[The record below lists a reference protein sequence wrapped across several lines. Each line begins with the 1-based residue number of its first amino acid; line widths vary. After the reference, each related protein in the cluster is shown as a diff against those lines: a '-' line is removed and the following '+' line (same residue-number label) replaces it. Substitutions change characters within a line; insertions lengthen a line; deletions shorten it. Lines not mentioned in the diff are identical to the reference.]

1 MIKNSLNIYIQ
12 SNPQQNTAAK
22 VSKFSFERF
31 GFANVRILNLDENNL
46 LKRNFYNK
54 FKRNGKIVSYDPTD
68 LQSFTLLRFY
78 PPAIQKDGYAMI
90 IDPDIFALKNF
101 ENEMEDIAKNGGE
114 LFCTKKNGRIKSEVM
129 LINCKNFN
137 LWNFNNIIDDL
148 FNFKIDYSDLINLNF
163 VDNNKISLIN
173 ENFNSHDSINKD
185 TILLHTTNRITQP
198 WKVGLDIDYSY
209 HASKYNLFKN
219 YLKKILYLPHNEK
232 LLMKKYQ
239 KHKNQ
244 SVIDCVKNLFKDA
257 IDNNYL
263 NQDDLNFAIE
273 KKFISKNFIQSF

>member
-31 GFANVRILNLDENNL
+31 GFTNVRILNLDENNL
-46 LKRNFYNK
+46 LKGNFFNK

-78 PPAIQKDGYAMI
+78 PPAIQKDGFAMI

-101 ENEMEDIAKNGGE
+101 ENEMDDIAKNGGE

-137 LWNFNNIIDDL
+137 LWNFNNIINDL

-163 VDNNKISLIN
+163 IDNNKISLID

-198 WKVGLDIDYSY
+198 WKIGLDIDYSY

-219 YLKKILYLPHNEK
+219 YFKKILNLPHNEK
-232 LLMKKYQ
+232 LLMKRYQ
-239 KHKNQ
+239 KHKDQN
-244 SVIDCVKNLFKDA
+244 VIDCVKNLFKDA

-273 KKFISKNFIQSF
+273 KKFISKNFIK